1 MVAAMSSLP
10 ILYSFRRCPYA
21 IRARLAVYSA
31 ELQVELREVV
41 LKEKPSE
48 LLSASPKGTVPVL
61 VLPDGCVIEESL
73 DIMKW
78 ALAQR
83 DPLGLQDTPPL
94 CDRLIERCDK
104 EFKGWLDR
112 YKYADRHPEQSQTFY
127 RQQAE
132 SFLAELEEA
141 LLGVNWLGGP
151 RPIFAD
157 LAIFPFIRQFAG
169 VEPKWWV
176 NSEYSSVRRWLS
188 VWLEN
193 PMFLAVMYK
202 YPAWNSGDTAVY
214 FPQ

>member
-1 MVAAMSSLP
+1 
-10 ILYSFRRCPYA
+10 
-21 IRARLAVYSA
+21 
-31 ELQVELREVV
+31 VELREVV

-73 DIMKW
+73 DIMRW

-132 SFLAELEEA
+132 SFLAELEAA
-141 LLGVNWLGGP
+141 LHGASWLGGP
-151 RPIFAD
+151 RPVFAD

-169 VEPKWWV
+169 VEPKWWAD
-176 NSEYSSVRRWLS
+176 SEYPSVRRWLS
-188 VWLEN
+188 AWLES
-193 PMFLAVMYK
+193 PMFLAVMNK

-214 FPQ
+214 FPR